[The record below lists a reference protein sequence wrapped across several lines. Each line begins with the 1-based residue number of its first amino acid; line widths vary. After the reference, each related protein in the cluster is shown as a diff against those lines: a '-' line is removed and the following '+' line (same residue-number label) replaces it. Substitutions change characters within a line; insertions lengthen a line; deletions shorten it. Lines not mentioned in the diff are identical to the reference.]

1 LFREDAIFGE
11 FLASSGGCRISS
23 ALDKRKNLHGM
34 ENYVAEIERFP
45 RKYSAWKLCKNLHG
59 MKKDGSEIERFLIKY
74 SAWKLCRC
82 ILRYLKVQGESK
94 LYETNLRELNED
106 LDWFESS
113 EE

>member
-45 RKYSAWKLCKNLHG
+45 RKYSA
-59 MKKDGSEIERFLIKY
+59 
-74 SAWKLCRC
+74 
-82 ILRYLKVQGESK
+82 
-94 LYETNLRELNED
+94 
-106 LDWFESS
+106 
-113 EE
+113 